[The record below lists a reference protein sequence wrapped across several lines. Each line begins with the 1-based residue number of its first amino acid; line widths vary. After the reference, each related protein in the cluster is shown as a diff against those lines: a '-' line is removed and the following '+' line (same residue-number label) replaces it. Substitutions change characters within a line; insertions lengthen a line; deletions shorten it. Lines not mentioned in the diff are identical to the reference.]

1 MNNHSEK
8 NKKELQNLNLVG
20 SDSIKR
26 KSIVYLISSDEENS
40 KGQIYFDIFT
50 EFDLQK
56 ILANKIF
63 SRN

>member
-1 MNNHSEK
+1 MNKQSGK
-8 NKKELQNLNLVG
+8 NKKELQNTNMIG
-20 SDSIKR
+20 SDSIKK
-26 KSIVYLISSDEENS
+26 KSFVCLISSHEES
-40 KGQIYFDIFT
+40 TKGQVFYDVFT